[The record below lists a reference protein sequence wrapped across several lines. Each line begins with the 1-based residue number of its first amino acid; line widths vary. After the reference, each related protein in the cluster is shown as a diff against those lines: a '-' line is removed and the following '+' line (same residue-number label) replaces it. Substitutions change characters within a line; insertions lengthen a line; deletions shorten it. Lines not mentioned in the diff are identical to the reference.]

1 MAAEDALKAIAQVDA
16 THAAKTIRIP
26 TLYLRATE
34 DRMEPAAAGETYAR
48 LVPGGRIVDVA
59 GPHFLLQANPGSAA
73 QVIREFMQRV
83 V

>member
-1 MAAEDALKAIAQVDA
+1 
-16 THAAKTIRIP
+16 
-26 TLYLRATE
+26 
-34 DRMEPAAAGETYAR
+34 MEPAAAGETYAR
-48 LVPGGRIVDVA
+48 LVPGGRIVDVE